1 MIYSFLISN
10 ARLKKYIIIFL
21 IFCFYINIFFFGSI
35 KKTNQ
40 YYIKNNF
47 NLYSIL
53 VDKINEIF
61 LKNGAVNLNQVEGEI
76 NVNKIWKPCK
86 NKSNEMNIGIHLD
99 SNFLF
104 QAMITLASIMDSQR
118 DNLRIRFH
126 IAVVLNFTAFDML
139 KIYSLRDKIRN
150 ETEFNFYNASRVEKD
165 LYGLNTKGPGL
176 LAKLLLPQLI
186 PNDINKL
193 LLFDIGD
200 ILVLRD
206 LTELYNWDMKDNMYV
221 GVPDKRLGQKSLIT
235 KKIYKNYINVGS
247 FLINVTKVKSENM
260 YDKFKKYKNFYHSYM
275 GDQDILND
283 VAFGKVGMFPLKFG
297 RYSPF
302 KNDINTEVQRAFY
315 RYLPSHLNES
325 TIEFLKAGYTPY
337 VIHHW
342 NSKWSK
348 GYGLTIFRR
357 IVQYYIRYAGIW
369 VETCSKFPGYC
380 FK

>member
-40 YYIKNNF
+40 YYVKNNF